1 MTDTN
6 DIEQAYFQNGEWHAP
21 LPPLDELAMLEA
33 ETITNEIMP
42 LLDIQGKKKL
52 CELVALFK
60 IKAVINEQD
69 EQNKAA

>member
-6 DIEQAYFQNGEWHAP
+6 DIKGAYWQNNEWHTEDQP
-21 LPPLDELAMLEA
+21 LKDSVMSECEA
-33 ETITNEIMP
+33 LINKIMP
-42 LLDIQGKKKL
+42 RLDIQGKK
-52 CELVALFK
+52 ELSELASKIK